1 MAGSQTKALA
11 LILLLLFIHLSI
23 GQVWGVAQGM
33 KYANP
38 QSEPIIAAMKKIRK
52 LVEIDLCW
60 TMIRRALI
68 PNMIRQEVESLL
80 VATAEPYFM
89 RLMP

>member
-52 LVEIDLCW
+52 LVEIDFMLDYDKEG
-60 TMIRRALI
+60 
-68 PNMIRQEVESLL
+68 PNPKHDPPRSGKP
-80 VATAEPYFM
+80 AGGNS
-89 RLMP
+89 